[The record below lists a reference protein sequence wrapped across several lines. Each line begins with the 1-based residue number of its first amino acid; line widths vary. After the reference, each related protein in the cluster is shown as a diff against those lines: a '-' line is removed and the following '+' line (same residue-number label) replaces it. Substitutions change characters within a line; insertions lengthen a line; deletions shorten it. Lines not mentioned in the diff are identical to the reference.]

1 MFSLIPKD
9 EKYFT
14 MLSELATRV
23 HGGTEIFVKIFDD
36 YGNRTQY
43 ASDIKG
49 VEVACDSI
57 AARITGRLNTSFITP
72 IDREDIYLLVKELD
86 DVIDTVNNLAI
97 RFDMYSVHSLRPE
110 AREMAEVLRLAT
122 AEIEG
127 AFHLLEKHQS
137 LGDHC
142 AKINELENRADKLYR
157 GSIKD
162 LFIKEKDPMEVIKWM
177 AIYEALETA
186 VDRCKDVA
194 ESLEAVVVKNK

>member
-14 MLSELATRV
+14 LLSELATRV
-23 HGGTEIFVKIFDD
+23 HSGTEVFLKIFDD
-36 YGNRTQY
+36 YGSR
-43 ASDIKG
+43 ARFADEIKG
-49 VEVACDSI
+49 IEVACDTI
-57 AARITGRLNTSFITP
+57 AARITSRLNTSFITP

-86 DVIDTVNNLAI
+86 DVIDLVNNLAI
-97 RFDMYSVHSLRPE
+97 RFDMYNVHSLRPE
-110 AREMAEVLRLAT
+110 AREMAEILRLAT

-142 AKINELENRADKLYR
+142 AKINELENRGDKLYR
-157 GSIKD
+157 ASIKD
-162 LFIKEKDPMEVIKWM
+162 LFLNEKDPIEVIKWS
-177 AIYEALETA
+177 AIYESLETA